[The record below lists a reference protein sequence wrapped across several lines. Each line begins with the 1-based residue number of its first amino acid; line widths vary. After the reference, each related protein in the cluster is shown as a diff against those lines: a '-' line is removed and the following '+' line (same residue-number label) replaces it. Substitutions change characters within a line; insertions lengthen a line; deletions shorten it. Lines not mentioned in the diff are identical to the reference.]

1 MREQSKPNN
10 RIELNEDHLQLLEE
24 LWVSGRNYQ
33 TALAKKK
40 GMPARS
46 TINVCL
52 KQMES
57 WGLVGYEEERPNKRI
72 PQKWFK
78 ITELGKLWVIRE
90 EERPSPRLSRKIES
104 DLPLVGAFYRQGL
117 GDAVPFLVRDLTSVY
132 LSPGSEDDHTHDSYV
147 NLLIH
152 YVLLISA
159 LGGAW
164 EMVAKLMNEPEVW
177 DVASDYLTR
186 LRDFANRSIKYLE
199 EVRHSVVASGA
210 TDRR

>member
-1 MREQSKPNN
+1 M
-10 RIELNEDHLQLLEE
+10 LEE
-24 LWVSGRNYQ
+24 LWVGGRNYQ
-33 TALAKKK
+33 TVLAKKR
-40 GMPARS
+40 GMPVRS

-72 PQKWFK
+72 PRKWFT

-90 EERPSPRLSRKIES
+90 EERPSPRLRRKIES

-132 LSPGSEDDHTHDSYV
+132 LSPGSEDDHTHGSYV
-147 NLLIH
+147 SLLIH

-164 EMVAKLMNEPEVW
+164 DMVAKLMKEPEVW
-177 DVASDYLTR
+177 EVASDYLTR

-199 EVRHSVVASGA
+199 EVRHSVVVTGSH
-210 TDRR
+210 

>member
-1 MREQSKPNN
+1 M
-10 RIELNEDHLQLLEE
+10 LEE
-24 LWVSGRNYQ
+24 LWVGGRNYQ
-33 TALAKKK
+33 TVLAKKR
-40 GMPARS
+40 GMPVRS
-46 TINVCL
+46 TINVRL

-72 PQKWFK
+72 PRKWFK

-90 EERPSPRLSRKIES
+90 EERPSPRLRRKIES

-132 LSPGSEDDHTHDSYV
+132 LSPGSKDDHTHGSYV
-147 NLLIH
+147 SLLIH

-164 EMVAKLMNEPEVW
+164 EMVAKLLKEPEVW

-199 EVRHSVVASGA
+199 EVRHSVVVTGSH
-210 TDRR
+210 